1 MKIRMSR
8 KLVSIVLAGALSASI
23 LSIPRKVGKKESII
37 TKVDTVAQEIY
48 EEEPIIQENDQN
60 VLVFDNNVDEVII
73 DETEEAI
80 EEVNELE
87 EDKEI
92 ELSYYVRALDNSKI
106 YSEPVASS
114 KKQVGVFYIDQT
126 LPFVCEA
133 NDEWYEVIYDD
144 QSAFIKKDND
154 NLEVIKSYDLINK
167 IPILNSASDYLISC
181 DVVRNISKVN
191 VRKEP
196 NTSSKC
202 KIYDLLDV
210 GSSLPLIEKYNDEWY
225 KVDYKG
231 KEAYVYAKY
240 VKAIKG
246 YSPTVGIANVG
257 YVTRKT
263 PLYDID
269 TNEKIVDIPKRE
281 SAEVYAMNDEY
292 YLARVNGTVGFI
304 DKKYVQ
310 FLGEECMVVDISS
323 QNLKMY
329 ADNGLFVDTPVV
341 TGDPSTPTYCGLFY
355 VFKKEDEVYWKEFD
369 LTVHNALDF
378 NRGIWIHPSPWRG
391 DDEDKDY
398 GYEIYIIDGSHGCVN
413 VSPIVMIIIYKKA
426 KVGTPVLV
434 KK

>member
-1 MKIRMSR
+1 MKLRISR
-8 KLVSIVLAGALSASI
+8 KLVSLVMAGALSASI
-23 LSIPRKVGKKESII
+23 LSIPKRVGGKKESVV
-37 TKVDTVAQEIY
+37 TKVDSVVEEIY
-48 EEEPIIQENDQN
+48 KKETPSPIEVVLNNQN
-60 VLVFDNNVDEVII
+60 DEVII
-73 DETEEAI
+73 DDTKETIDEYNESNINEE
-80 EEVNELE
+80 
-87 EDKEI
+87 KEI

-106 YSEPVASS
+106 YSKPVISS
-114 KKQVGVFYIDQT
+114 DKQVGVLYIDET
-126 LPFVCEA
+126 LPLVCET
-133 NDEWYEVIYDD
+133 NDKWYEVIYDD
-144 QSAFIKKDND
+144 QSAFVQKD
-154 NLEVIKSYDLINK
+154 NLELVKSYDLVNK
-167 IPILNSASDYLISC
+167 IPVLDSICNYLTLC
-181 DVVRNISKVN
+181 NMVRTTSRVN
-191 VRKEP
+191 VRKEA
-196 NTSSKC
+196 NTKC
-202 KIYDLLDV
+202 KIYDLLDI
-210 GSSLPLIEKYNDEWY
+210 GTSLPLIEKYNDEWY

-240 VKAIKG
+240 VEAIKG
-246 YSPTVGIANVG
+246 YSPIVEIANVG
-257 YVTRKT
+257 YTTRKT
-263 PLYDID
+263 PLYDVD

-292 YLARVNGTVGFI
+292 YLAGVNGTVGFI

-391 DDEDKDY
+391 EDEDDY

-413 VSPIVMIIIYKKA
+413 VNPIVMIAIYKKA
-426 KVGTPVLV
+426 KIGTPVLV